1 MKETEQQKTKVQISS
16 KGADIVVDLFCLCT
30 NRIFYNATQKI
41 ISLHVYFIQVAK
53 KDQSPLIFLSY
64 QWGKQPQIKA
74 LYNRLTALGYTVW
87 MDIYQ
92 MGGGDS
98 LYDKIDRGMRG
109 CRAVVSCV
117 THKYSLS
124 ANCRREVSLAD
135 ALKKPII
142 PLLLEQMKWPPDG
155 PMSMVFSELLYIN
168 FHRNETMQ
176 MTWRCEQFD
185 ELVGKIGQF
194 VSSGDSVETKTL
206 PTTQRKEAKTP
217 PTTQRKEAKTPPT
230 AQRKAKAPVTTTHE
244 VGNGKLAR
252 KPIAGTA
259 TTTKTLDK
267 AVTQS
272 RNDTSSKVDSKP
284 KTQLQNQGPKLARND
299 NKGYTQQEP
308 QVAENINAHSE
319 PTKSKSCIIL

>member
-1 MKETEQQKTKVQISS
+1 
-16 KGADIVVDLFCLCT
+16 
-30 NRIFYNATQKI
+30 
-41 ISLHVYFIQVAK
+41 
-53 KDQSPLIFLSY
+53 
-64 QWGKQPQIKA
+64 
-74 LYNRLTALGYTVW
+74 
-87 MDIYQ
+87 

-168 FHRNETMQ
+168 FHLNEAMQ

-194 VSSGDSVETKTL
+194 VSSGDSVEAKTP
-206 PTTQRKEAKTP
+206 PTAQRKEAKTP
-217 PTTQRKEAKTPPT
+217 PTAQRKEAKTPPTAQRKEAKTPPTAQRKEAKTPPTAQRKEAKTPPTAQRKEAKTPPT
-230 AQRKAKAPVTTTHE
+230 AQRKAKTPVTTTHE

-272 RNDTSSKVDSKP
+272 RNNTSSKVDLKP